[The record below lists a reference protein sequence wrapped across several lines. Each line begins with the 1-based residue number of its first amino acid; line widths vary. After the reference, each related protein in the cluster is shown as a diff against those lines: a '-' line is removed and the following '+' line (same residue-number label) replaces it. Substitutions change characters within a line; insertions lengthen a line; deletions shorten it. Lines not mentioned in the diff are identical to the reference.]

1 MTLHDATGSENMY
14 FLSSPT
20 ILSSGHQRPVFPRLL
35 PMITEAWLGAESN
48 RRHVDF
54 QSTALPTELPSR
66 LSMKNAPCGES
77 TNPDVDF
84 VLTFSGSKAYSETM
98 KRPTL
103 RVLEYR
109 HSKTH
114 PWYLDLR
121 PFNRGRKFFKTKS
134 EAEAERMRQLTT
146 LERHGREAVGL
157 SPGELS
163 AIIQSRKE
171 LAKHGKTIEDAAAFY
186 VDYLERIRRCN
197 VIVADLAKEVLEAK
211 RKDGMSATYI
221 ADLKKRLGRFCVD
234 FGARKIAAVTVEELD
249 NWLRALPGSPKSRA
263 NYRANVG
270 VLFSYAARRRMID
283 SNPVLHTARPKLPD
297 NPPEILAVEELGS
310 LLQAAQRTAPDVLP
324 MLAIGAFSGL
334 RDAEIKRLD
343 WSEIDQKRG
352 YIEVKA
358 QKAKSA
364 RRRIVE
370 MQPNLRQ
377 WLRPCDGMAGAVVPA
392 NWRKKVDSVRKAAGL
407 ARWPKNG
414 LRHSFASYRLAAIH
428 HAPRVASEL
437 GHTSP
442 QMLYSTYRELVRPEE
457 AERYWAITPPAEAEN
472 IVTFVR

>member
-1 MTLHDATGSENMY
+1 M
-14 FLSSPT
+14 
-20 ILSSGHQRPVFPRLL
+20 
-35 PMITEAWLGAESN
+35 
-48 RRHVDF
+48 
-54 QSTALPTELPSR
+54 
-66 LSMKNAPCGES
+66 
-77 TNPDVDF
+77 
-84 VLTFSGSKAYSETM
+84 LTFSGPKAYSEAM

-121 PFNRGRKFFKTKS
+121 PFNKGRKFFKTK
-134 EAEAERMRQLTT
+134 AEAEGERLRQITT

-163 AIIQSRKE
+163 TIIRARQK
-171 LAKHGKTIEDAAAFY
+171 LAKRGKTIDDAVDFY
-186 VDYLERIRRCN
+186 LDYLERIRRCN
-197 VIVADLAKEVLEAK
+197 VTVADLAKEVLEAK

-221 ADLKKRLGRFCVD
+221 DDLKKRLARFCAD
-234 FGARKIAAVTVEELD
+234 FGERKIAGITVEELD

-270 VLFSYAARRRMID
+270 VLFSYAERRRMID
-283 SNPVLHTARPKLPD
+283 SNPILHTARPKLPD
-297 NPPEILAVEELGS
+297 NPPEIFAVDELAA
-310 LLQAAQRTAPDVLP
+310 LLNAASTRAPDVVP

-343 WSEIDQKRG
+343 WSEVDQKRG
-352 YIEVKA
+352 HIEVKA

-370 MQPNLRQ
+370 MQPNLREC
-377 WLRPCDGMAGAVVPA
+377 LRPYAENTGAVVPA
-392 NWRKKVDSVRKAAGL
+392 NWRKKLDLVRKAAGL
-407 ARWPKNG
+407 VRWPQNG
-414 LRHSFASYRLAAIH
+414 LRHSYASYRLAAIH
-428 HAPRVASEL
+428 DAPRVASEL

-442 QMLYSTYRELVRPEE
+442 HMLYSTYREVVLPEE
-457 AERYWAITPPAEAEN
+457 ANRYWKIAPAAEAGN
-472 IVTFVR
+472 LVAFVS